1 MNIHFGSH
9 NHYSTLKKEGSN
21 CLADALFL
29 DQNKKSKA
37 AYEIT
42 KENGYIRH
50 YVTKANGEKVIIKE
64 TKLPK
69 SKKNEQSAGDV
80 KDMVTEMMMNQLTKT
95 LDKEHFD
102 KFPKTGLVAH
112 MDKQLEKYAT
122 GI

>member
-21 CLADALFL
+21 RLADALFL
-29 DQNKKSKA
+29 DKNKKSKA
-37 AYEIT
+37 AYEIK

-50 YVTKANGEKVIIKE
+50 YVTKANGEKVMIKE

-69 SKKNEQSAGDV
+69 SKENEQSTGDV
-80 KDMVTEMMMNQLTKT
+80 KDMVKEMMMNQLTKT
-95 LDKEHFD
+95 LDKEPFNKIH
-102 KFPKTGLVAH
+102 KTGLAAQKE
-112 MDKQLEKYAT
+112 KQLEKYAT